1 MESTDVV
8 PALAALAHETR
19 LAVFRRLVAAGPEGM
34 AAGDIAAALD
44 VAASTL
50 SHHLA
55 ALDHAGLVSSTRR
68 QRHII
73 YAIRI
78 ENVRGLIAFLV
89 DDCCQGA
96 PELCGISSRALETE
110 CGETECG

>member
-1 MESTDVV
+1 MEIIKVV

-55 ALDHAGLVSSTRR
+55 ALEHAGLVSSTRR

-78 ENVRGLIAFLV
+78 ENVRSLIAFLV

-96 PELCGISSRALETE
+96 PELCGISSRTMETK
-110 CGETECG
+110 CG

>member
-1 MESTDVV
+1 MELKAAV
-8 PALAALAHETR
+8 PILAALAHDTR
-19 LAVFRRLVAAGPEGM
+19 LAVFRRLIAAGPEGM
-34 AAGDIAAALD
+34 AAGDIAAALG
-44 VAASTL
+44 VSASTL

-73 YAIRI
+73 YTIRI

-89 DDCCQGA
+89 DDCCRGA
-96 PELCGISSRALETE
+96 PELCGISSRTMETE
-110 CGETECG
+110 CG